1 MSLCDR
7 FRRFTCLPYRPGKSL
22 RVDPSAWLGMTK
34 KAASVTNHHF
44 HARGREFHDT
54 DFNVNRPLFECC
66 VDSFFELIEKLEH
79 SRIQERQYLRHDDA
93 GDVLD
98 RVDPNKY

>member
-1 MSLCDR
+1 
-7 FRRFTCLPYRPGKSL
+7 
-22 RVDPSAWLGMTK
+22 MTK

-93 GDVLD
+93 RDVLD
-98 RVDPNKY
+98 RVDPVISIKYSRPRHTIGAAAAPNWFSIEHKAQ